1 MNISVIVGHP
11 YKHSFNAAIAAAA
24 AEALNERGHHVLFHD
39 LYREQFNPVLS
50 DTELVSDVPEDT
62 LTALHQQEIREA
74 DGIVIIHPNW
84 WGQPPAIMK
93 GWIDRVLREEVA
105 YTFPKGDNGGGVPIG
120 LLKAKAALV
129 FNTSNTPGERERD
142 IFGDPLEHIWKDCVF
157 GFCGVHDF
165 ERKMFRIIADSTPEL
180 RRKWLEEVKETVA
193 EYFPAP

>member
-1 MNISVIVGHP
+1 
-11 YKHSFNAAIAAAA
+11 
-24 AEALNERGHHVLFHD
+24 
-39 LYREQFNPVLS
+39 
-50 DTELVSDVPEDT
+50 
-62 LTALHQQEIREA
+62 
-74 DGIVIIHPNW
+74 
-84 WGQPPAIMK
+84 MK

-157 GFCGVHDF
+157 GFCGVHVF

-180 RRKWLEEVKETVA
+180 RRKMAGRSKGNRGGIFPCTIKKLPSPAGDAWKKPQTHFPLLPQAKTSRAGRNKEKKTIM
-193 EYFPAP
+193 PALRTLPGPQGNPRRRNTSLPQHPDTIVFSESPD

>member
-105 YTFPKGDNGGGVPIG
+105 
-120 LLKAKAALV
+120 
-129 FNTSNTPGERERD
+129 
-142 IFGDPLEHIWKDCVF
+142 
-157 GFCGVHDF
+157 
-165 ERKMFRIIADSTPEL
+165 
-180 RRKWLEEVKETVA
+180 
-193 EYFPAP
+193 